1 MTDPEEPAA
10 QAPAPA
16 PTPRPAQAA
25 TPEPAT
31 ANSPAPNPASAPAS
45 SSASAPA
52 SAPEPVPEPEPTHE
66 PEQEYEAPV
75 ILDRGRHRISRREI
89 DPDCL
94 KVLYRLNGHGFI
106 AYLVGGAVRDL
117 MLGRKPADFDVGTN
131 AHPNQIKKLFRNAF
145 LIGRRFRLAH
155 VRFQGGTVIEVSTFR
170 RKPDEEELAAERE
183 EEAARAAGEARESER
198 DEPEMPVESE
208 EVGSDAVPEPPAPDA
223 TAGAAPK
230 ADAAPTPSPDA
241 APAGP
246 LPECARPVPP
256 GQKTPARGRLPLKPI
271 AYGTPR
277 EDAFRRDLTI
287 NALFYDIA
295 TFSVIDYVGGLDD
308 LEAGRIRII
317 GDPDTSYTEDPVR
330 IWRVL
335 RHSSRLGFTIEG
347 KTADAIY
354 RHSHRL
360 NVCSGARLFE
370 ELNKDMKSGSV
381 GPFFRAART
390 YGILPRILGNVGEIY
405 QASDN
410 AFERLTFLLNAL
422 DASINAGG
430 SPPTEV
436 AYGLL
441 LWPWAEPLLAAMHGD
456 KPKVLYDSF
465 RGAGATATVPKALLL
480 ETVHTLVIVDHMLHA
495 LDDGKMRWALKE
507 RPHYPEASRI
517 ASLLARG
524 TFGDCDDPFALI
536 YRERFGTRPRSR
548 PHRHRRRNKKPIPPP
563 PPQ

>member
-1 MTDPEEPAA
+1 MTDPEDVGPSPE
-10 QAPAPA
+10 
-16 PTPRPAQAA
+16 TPG
-25 TPEPAT
+25 TPGAET
-31 ANSPAPNPASAPAS
+31 
-45 SSASAPA
+45 
-52 SAPEPVPEPEPTHE
+52 EL
-66 PEQEYEAPV
+66 EAPV
-75 ILDRGRHRISRREI
+75 ILDRSRHRISRRDI

-94 KVLYRLNGHGFI
+94 KVLYRLSGHGFI

-155 VRFQGGTVIEVSTFR
+155 VRFQGGKVIEVSTFR
-170 RKPDEEELAAERE
+170 RKSDEEELAAERE
-183 EEAARAAGEARESER
+183 EEAAQEGQ
-198 DEPEMPVESE
+198 EPEPR
-208 EVGSDAVPEPPAPDA
+208 GGPEGPADP
-223 TAGAAPK
+223 
-230 ADAAPTPSPDA
+230 

-246 LPECARPVPP
+246 LPECARPLPA
-256 GQKTPARGRLPLKPI
+256 GQKGRGRLPLKPI

-295 TFSVIDYVGGLDD
+295 TFSVIDYVGGLED
-308 LEAGRIRII
+308 LEARRVRII
-317 GDPDTSYTEDPVR
+317 GDPDASYVEDPVR

-335 RHSSRLGFTIEG
+335 RHASRLGFTIEE
-347 KTADAIY
+347 KTGEAIT
-354 RHSHRL
+354 RHGHRL

-370 ELNKDMKSGSV
+370 ELNKDMKSGAAR
-381 GPFFRAART
+381 PFFQTARA
-390 YGILPRILGNVGEIY
+390 YGILPRIMGNIGEIY

-410 AFERLTFLLNAL
+410 AFERLTLLLGAL

-430 SPPTEV
+430 SPPPEV

-456 KPKVLYDSF
+456 KPKVLFDSF
-465 RGAGATATVPKALLL
+465 RGAGATATVPKTLLL
-480 ETVHTLVIVDHMLHA
+480 ESVHTLVIVDHMLRA

-517 ASLLARG
+517 ASLLLRG
-524 TFGDCDDPFALI
+524 TFGECDDPFSLI

-548 PHRHRRRNKKPIPPP
+548 PHRHRRSRKTVPIPPP
-563 PPQ
+563 E